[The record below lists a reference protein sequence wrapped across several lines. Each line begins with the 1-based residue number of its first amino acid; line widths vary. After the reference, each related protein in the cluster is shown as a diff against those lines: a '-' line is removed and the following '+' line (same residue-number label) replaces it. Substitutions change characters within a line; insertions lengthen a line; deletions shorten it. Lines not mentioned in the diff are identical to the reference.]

1 MSDGVDVYLERR
13 SDAAWEVTVRSL
25 HRSHASGPTH
35 RARQRRPALR
45 LVALAAAVAL
55 AVPSAAIAR
64 GPQQLVTTAGPT
76 STHTYLVVLASPP
89 LATYDG
95 GISGLDRTA
104 PRDGHRFHAERRAAK
119 AYHAYLLAEQKQ
131 VLGDLGS
138 PPVLYHY
145 TTALNGFAAELSD
158 DQAAALRDHT
168 DVLAVE
174 RSRVEHVAGSRS
186 HDRLGLA
193 GTGGVWQSVGGAD
206 DAGKGTVIG
215 LIDSG
220 IWPENPSFAAVP
232 LDRENTRVMYPG
244 FTGTCPPG
252 ERWAASMC
260 NAKVIAARSF
270 VTGFGADNLSSAE
283 FESPRDGSGHGSHTA
298 AIAAGNA
305 GVDVSVDHQHFGHVS
320 GVAPGAAL
328 AIYKACWAAPDPV
341 DDGCATPDTAKAI
354 DQAVRDGVDVL
365 NYSVS
370 GRDNQL
376 TDVIE
381 LAFLNAAAAGVFVSA
396 AAGDDGPGS
405 GTVSHS
411 SPWVTT
417 VAASRTDSFQ
427 GAVTLGDGQTFTGSM
442 VSNRSIRQGTLL
454 EARDVPAR
462 GISPGRADHCFP
474 GSLAANR
481 VEDAI
486 VICARGQ
493 NGRVTKSRAVAQA
506 GGAAMVLV
514 NKTRG
519 STDADLHAVPTVH
532 VTKAEGKQIL
542 GYVRSVR
549 HPSASVD
556 AESERRMPAAMA
568 DFSSRGPSRVS
579 AGDILKPDLTAP
591 GVSVLAAVAPPS
603 NFGHLWD
610 LYSGTSM
617 AAPQVA
623 GLAAIIASRHPR
635 WTPAMTKSALMTTAR
650 PVGNAPLPLQQGA
663 GEVGPR
669 AMLDPGLV
677 YDAGYADWLGYLR
690 GSGDAA
696 ATRLVGGSA
705 AGVDPVDLNAASIAI
720 GSLVGE
726 ETITR
731 TVTNVGGATE
741 SYNARVTGLRGIA
754 ASVSRPSITL
764 RPGQS
769 ATFDVTL
776 SARDNARYGRFARGE
791 LVWQGSG
798 GHVVSSPVVVRPEL
812 VDAPAELTAT
822 DLTGSLGLTAQAG
835 VTGTIDA
842 SSSGLVGAAPH
853 GFVLKTGAF
862 DPRTPRADAS
872 TSRFDFRVP
881 PGTTTARFDAHTA
894 SPGDDLDLYVYRGD
908 SLVVAAETAG
918 SDELVTLDD
927 PRPGRYRVYAHAASA
942 LGEVT
947 LGSLTGWILRDSTY
961 RAVGDEASAPLQVT
975 PSPVAVTGGRPF
987 GLTLGWQGLDG
998 AWRWLGVVRYDDSD
1012 QRTFLTVN

>member
-1 MSDGVDVYLERR
+1 MRSLRRTPAPAPSHRRR
-13 SDAAWEVTVRSL
+13 SRRSL
-25 HRSHASGPTH
+25 
-35 RARQRRPALR
+35 R
-45 LVALAAAVAL
+45 LVVALAATAAL
-55 AVPSAAIAR
+55 ALPSAATAR
-64 GPQQLVTTAGPT
+64 GPQPASTGTVKTT
-76 STHTYLVVLASPP
+76 THTYVVLLASPP

-95 GISGLDRTA
+95 DVPGLARTA
-104 PRDGHRFHAERRAAK
+104 PRPGHRFRADRPAV
-119 AYHAYLLAEQKQ
+119 ASYHSYLLGEQEQ

-145 TTALNGFAAELSD
+145 TTALNGFAAELTD
-158 DQAAALRDHT
+158 DQAAALSNHT

-186 HDRLGLA
+186 RDRLGLA
-193 GTGGVWQSVGGAD
+193 GTDGVWQSVGGPG
-206 DAGKGTVIG
+206 DAGSGTVIG
-215 LIDSG
+215 VIDSG

-232 LDRENTRVMYPG
+232 LDAATTRATYPG
-244 FTGTCPPG
+244 FTGTCGPG
-252 ERWAASMC
+252 ERWSPSLC

-270 VTGFGADNLSSAE
+270 LRGFGADNLSSAE

-328 AIYKACWAAPDPV
+328 AVYKACWAAPDPGN
-341 DDGCATPDTAKAI
+341 DGCATPDTAKAI
-354 DQAVRDGVDVL
+354 DQAVHDGVDVL

-370 GRDNQL
+370 GHDTQL

-411 SPWVTT
+411 GPWVTT

-427 GAVTLGDGQTFTGSM
+427 GAVTLGNGKTLSGAM
-442 VSNRSIRQGTLL
+442 VSNQGVGERPLVA
-454 EARDVPAR
+454 ARNVPAH
-462 GISPGRADHCFP
+462 GVAPWRAEHCFP
-474 GSLAANR
+474 GSLAARR
-481 VEDAI
+481 VEGA
-486 VICARGQ
+486 VVVCARGL
-493 NGRVTKSRAVAQA
+493 NGRVTKSRAVGQA

-514 NKTRG
+514 NRTRG
-519 STDADLHAVPTVH
+519 GTDADLHAVPTVH
-532 VTKAEGKQIL
+532 VTKSEGRQIL
-542 GYVRSVR
+542 AYLGAAK
-549 HPSASVD
+549 HPTASLD
-556 AESERRMPAAMA
+556 AESGRRLPPAMA
-568 DFSSRGPSRVS
+568 DFSARGPSPVS
-579 AGDILKPDLTAP
+579 ADVLKPDLTAP

-623 GLAAIIASRHPR
+623 GLAAIISGRHPQ

-650 PVGNAPLPLQQGA
+650 PVGDIALPLQQGA

-677 YDAGYADWLGYLR
+677 YGAGYDDWLAYLR
-690 GSGDAA
+690 GSGDSAA
-696 ATRLVGGSA
+696 APFVDGTT
-705 AGVDPVDLNAASIAI
+705 AGIRPVDLNMASIAV

-726 ETITR
+726 ESVTR
-731 TVTNVGGATE
+731 TVTNVGGSTE
-741 SYNARVTGLRGIA
+741 SYTARVTGLRGIA
-754 ASVSRPSITL
+754 ASVSTPSITL
-764 RPGQS
+764 RPGGS

-776 SARDNARYGRFARGE
+776 TARGNARYGRFAQGE
-791 LVWQGSG
+791 LTWQGSA

-835 VTGTIDA
+835 VTGTIDVA
-842 SSSGLVGAAPH
+842 SSGVVGAAPH

-862 DPRTPRADAS
+862 DPMTPRADAS
-872 TSRFDFRVP
+872 TSRFDYRVP
-881 PGTTTARFDAHTA
+881 VGTTTARFDARTA
-894 SPGDDLDLYVYRGD
+894 SPGDDLDLYVYRHG
-908 SLVVAAETAG
+908 SLVVAAETPG
-918 SDELVTLDD
+918 RDELVTLDD
-927 PRPGRYRVYAHAASA
+927 PRPGHYEVYVHAASA

-947 LGSLTGWILRDSTY
+947 LGSLTGWLLRGANNH
-961 RAVGDEASAPLQVT
+961 AVGDEVSESLQVA
-975 PSPVAVTGGRPF
+975 PSPVTVTGGRPF
-987 GLTLGWQGLDG
+987 GLTLSWQRLDG
-998 AWRWLGVVRYDDSD
+998 ARRWLGVVGYDDSD
-1012 QRTFLTVN
+1012 RRTFLTVN

>member
-1 MSDGVDVYLERR
+1 M
-13 SDAAWEVTVRSL
+13 RSL

-35 RARQRRPALR
+35 RAQPRRPVFR
-45 LVALAAAVAL
+45 LIALAAAVAL
-55 AVPSAAIAR
+55 AVPSAATAR
-64 GPQQLVTTAGPT
+64 GPQQPT
-76 STHTYLVVLASPP
+76 STAALTATHTYLVMLASPP

-95 GISGLDRTA
+95 DISGMDRTA
-104 PRDGHRFHAERRAAK
+104 PLAGHRFHADRPAARA
-119 AYHAYLLAEQKQ
+119 YTSYLLAEQDQ

-138 PPVLYHY
+138 PTVLYRY
-145 TTALNGFAAELSD
+145 TAALNGFAAELTD
-158 DQAAALRDHT
+158 AQAAALRDHT

-186 HDRLGLA
+186 RDRLGLVGA
-193 GTGGVWQSVGGAD
+193 DGVWQSVGGAD

-215 LIDSG
+215 LVDSG

-232 LDRENTRVMYPG
+232 LDPDTTRTTYPG
-244 FTGTCPPG
+244 FTGQCPPG
-252 ERWAASMC
+252 ERWTPSMC
-260 NAKVIAARSF
+260 NAKVIAAHSF
-270 VTGFGADNLSSAE
+270 VAGFGADNLASAE
-283 FESPRDGSGHGSHTA
+283 FDSPRDGSGHGSHTA

-305 GVDVSVDHQHFGHVS
+305 GVDVSVDRQHFGHVS

-328 AIYKACWAAPDPV
+328 AVYKACWAAPDPV

-354 DQAVRDGVDVL
+354 DQAVHDGVDVL

-370 GRDNQL
+370 GHDSQL

-411 SPWVTT
+411 GPWVTT

-427 GAVTLGDGQTFTGSM
+427 GAVTLGDGETFTGSM
-442 VSNRSIRQGTLL
+442 VSNRSIPERTIL
-454 EARDVPAR
+454 EARDVPAQ
-462 GISPGRADHCFP
+462 GVSPGRAGHCFP
-474 GSLAANR
+474 GSLAADR
-481 VEDAI
+481 VEGAI
-486 VICARGQ
+486 VICTRGH

-514 NKTRG
+514 NQTRG
-519 STDADLHAVPTVH
+519 STDADLHAIPTVH
-532 VTKAEGKQIL
+532 VTKAQGKQIL
-542 GYVRSVR
+542 GYVRSVK
-549 HPSASVD
+549 HPMAGID
-556 AESERRMPAAMA
+556 AESARRLPDAMA
-568 DFSSRGPSRVS
+568 DFSSRGPSRVT

-623 GLAAIIASRHPR
+623 GLAAIMAARHPR

-650 PVGNAPLPLQQGA
+650 PVGGVSLPLEQGA
-663 GEVGPR
+663 GEVGAR
-669 AMLDPGLV
+669 TMLDPGLV
-677 YDAGYADWLGYLR
+677 YDAGYDDWLGYLR
-690 GSGDAA
+690 GSGDTAA
-696 ATRLVGGSA
+696 MRLVDGST
-705 AGVDPVDLNAASIAI
+705 AGIDRVDLNAASMAV

-726 ETITR
+726 ETVTR

-741 SYNARVTGLRGIA
+741 TYNARVTGLRGIA

-776 SARDNARYGRFARGE
+776 SARDNARYGRFAHGQ
-791 LVWQGSG
+791 LVWQGSA

-812 VDAPAELTAT
+812 VEAPAELTAT
-822 DLTGSLGLTAQAG
+822 DLAGSLNLTAQAG

-842 SSSGLVGAAPH
+842 ASSGLVGAAPH

-862 DPRTPRADAS
+862 DPKVPRADAS

-881 PGTTTARFDAHTA
+881 SGTTTIRFDARTA
-894 SPGDDLDLYVYRGD
+894 SPGDDLDLYVYRGG
-908 SLVVAAETAG
+908 SLVVASETPG
-918 SDELVTLDD
+918 HDELVTLDD
-927 PRPGRYRVYAHAASA
+927 PQPGHYRAYVHAASA

-947 LGSLTGWILRDSTY
+947 LGSLTGWVLRGTTY
-961 RAVGDEASAPLQVT
+961 RAVGDEPSAPLQIA
-975 PSPVAVTGGRPF
+975 PSPVEVTGGRPF
-987 GLTLGWQGLDG
+987 GLNLGWRSLDG